1 MTESKPV
8 VYIFHGDD
16 AFAIGQALAAIRAQ
30 MGDPSTAEMNMTR
43 LDGRSLN
50 LDELVRATRSMPF
63 LAERRL
69 VVLDDPL
76 GALKS
81 AKDREKFSEI
91 LSGVP
96 PTTALVI
103 QISNPLLDPRARRSG
118 KTHWLEKWAQGQ
130 DGKVF
135 LREFS
140 LPKGP
145 QMANWIRQQAKES
158 GGEFSPP
165 AAAVLGSYV
174 GEDPR
179 LAAQEIKKLLAY
191 VNYQR
196 PVEPDD
202 VEYLVAYAGETSVF
216 DMVDALGARNG
227 REALRL
233 LHRLLEQDDPLRL
246 FGMVVRQFRL
256 LLLTRELLE
265 AGYRE
270 QDIAAALKMHP
281 FVVQKL
287 IGQVRNFTLPLLE
300 SIYHKLL
307 EIDESIKTGQTDGD
321 VALDTLVAALTI

>member
-16 AFAIGQALAAIRAQ
+16 EFALGESLTGIRAQ
-30 MGDPSTAEMNMTR
+30 MGDPSTAEMNTTY

-50 LDELVRATRSMPF
+50 LDELVRATRAMPF
-63 LAERRL
+63 LSDRRL
-69 VVLDDPL
+69 VVLRDPL
-76 GALKS
+76 GSLKS
-81 AKDREKFSEI
+81 STVRDKFKDI

-103 QISNPLLDPRARRSG
+103 QISKPLVDARGRRSG
-118 KTHWLEKWAQGQ
+118 KTHWLEKWAGEQG
-130 DGKVF
+130 GKAF
-135 LREFS
+135 LREFM

-145 QMANWIRQQAKES
+145 QMANWIRSQAKER
-158 GGEFSPP
+158 GGEFSHP
-165 AAAVLGSYV
+165 AAALLGTFA

-179 LAAQEIKKLLAY
+179 LAAQEIDKLLAY

-196 PVEPDD
+196 AIEPDD

-233 LHRLLEQDDPLRL
+233 LHRLLEQDDALRL

-256 LLLTRELLE
+256 LLLTRAMLD
-265 AGYRE
+265 AGFRDSE
-270 QDIAAALKMHP
+270 IASALKTPP
-281 FVVQKL
+281 FVVRKL
-287 IGQVRNFTLPLLE
+287 MGQVRNFNLPQLKEL
-300 SIYHKLL
+300 YHKLL
-307 EIDESIKTGQTDGD
+307 EIDEAIKTGQTDGD
-321 VALDTLVAALTI
+321 VALDMLVTALTG

>member
-1 MTESKPV
+1 MAENKPV

-16 AFAIGQALAAIRAQ
+16 AFAIGQALASISAQ
-30 MGDPSTAEMNMTR
+30 MGDPSTAEMNTTR
-43 LDGRSLN
+43 LEGRSLN

-76 GALKS
+76 GSLKS
-81 AKDREKFSEI
+81 AKDREKFQDL

-103 QISNPLLDPRARRSG
+103 QISSPLVDARGRRSG

-135 LREFS
+135 LREFL

-165 AAAVLGSYV
+165 AATLLGSLV
-174 GEDPR
+174 GDDPR
-179 LAAQEIKKLLAY
+179 LAVQEIEKLLAY
-191 VNYQR
+191 INYQR

-233 LHRLLEQDDPLRL
+233 LHHLLEQDDPLRL

-256 LLLTRELLE
+256 LLLTRELLDT
-265 AGYRE
+265 GYRE
-270 QDIAAALKMHP
+270 QEIASALKSP
-281 FVVQKL
+281 GFVVRKL
-287 IGQVRNFTLPLLE
+287 MGQVRTFTLPQLE
-300 SIYHKLL
+300 AIYHKLL
-307 EIDESIKTGQTDGD
+307 EIDEAIKTGQTDGD
-321 VALDTLVAALTI
+321 IALDTLVAALTA